1 MLELEVFL
9 NSQKKNLFTV
19 SFQSDEANTDRPLK
33 EYLKYVIENELNM
46 LPINPIASKL
56 FIDNQTH
63 SIDEY
68 KNYNISRVIL
78 PDEIDE
84 A

>member
-1 MLELEVFL
+1 MNKQSYFMHFYMLELEVFL

-56 FIDNQTH
+56 
-63 SIDEY
+63 
-68 KNYNISRVIL
+68 L
-78 PDEIDE
+78 
-84 A
+84 